1 MPFSRR
7 FNRNLSKKSRF
18 FIGVIK
24 ANTIGLFTKRDFL
37 IIAFFTLLGA
47 GGVFAATL
55 ITITTPDSQGAAYV
69 AATACDENV
78 TLRALTASDTATGQ
92 LYVATIALSD
102 ISQNST
108 TGCGGK
114 IMQIALKINGQMSY
128 ASWSIA
134 PSSTDGTFYLT
145 GATTSMNAY
154 YADTLLSPFQAY
166 GLTNLAISQI
176 GVMSFNGSISTG
188 RYHTCALLSTGA
200 VKCWGRNANGQ
211 LGDGSTTQSLTP
223 VSVSGLSSG
232 VIAIAAGELHTC
244 AVLSTGAVK
253 CWGNNANGQLGDGTS
268 GTDSLTPADVPSLS
282 SGVTAISTGR
292 YHTCAVL
299 STGAVKCWGYNANG
313 QLGDGSTIQSLTPV
327 SVSTLSSGVTS
338 ISVGWNHTCAVLSTG
353 AVKCWGYNFKGQLGD
368 GTSGT
373 DGLTPVDVP
382 SLSSGVIAIAAGEL
396 HTCGLL
402 STGTVKCWGNNA
414 NGQLGDNSQIQ
425 RLTPVDVSGLSSGVT
440 AIATGKDHS
449 CALLSSGAV
458 KCWGA
463 NSSGRLGD
471 GSNTASLTPVSVST
485 LSTGVIAI
493 AAGEV
498 HTCAVLN
505 TGAVK
510 CWGNNAY
517 GKLGDGSTTQSFTPV
532 GVLSIP

>member
-1 MPFSRR
+1 MFTLRR

-55 ITITTPDSQGAAYV
+55 ITISTPDSQGAAYV
-69 AATACDENV
+69 AANACDENV
-78 TLRALTASDTATGQ
+78 TIRALTASDTATGQ

-102 ISQNST
+102 ISQNAT

-114 IMQIALKINGQMSY
+114 IMQIALKINGQMNY
-128 ASWSIA
+128 ASWAIA

-166 GLTNLAISQI
+166 GLTNVAISQI

-188 RYHTCALLSTGA
+188 YYYTCALLSTGAVKCWGSNLYGQLGDGSAANATARTTPVDVPDLGSGVTAIAAGERHTCAVLNTGAVKCWGNNDNGQLGDGSNTASLTPVSVPTLSSGVTAIAAGRYHACAVLNTGAVKCWGWNLYGQLGDGSTRQSLTPVSVPSLSSGVTAIAAGERHTCALLSTGA
-200 VKCWGRNANGQ
+200 VKCWGYNSNGQ
-211 LGDGSTTQSLTP
+211 LGDGSAASVTP
-223 VSVSGLSSG
+223 R
-232 VIAIAAGELHTC
+232 T
-244 AVLSTGAVK
+244 
-253 CWGNNANGQLGDGTS
+253 
-268 GTDSLTPADVPSLS
+268 
-282 SGVTAISTGR
+282 
-292 YHTCAVL
+292 
-299 STGAVKCWGYNANG
+299 
-313 QLGDGSTIQSLTPV
+313 TPV
-327 SVSTLSSGVTS
+327 SVSTLSSGVTA
-338 ISVGWNHTCAVLSTG
+338 ISTGSYHTCALLSTG
-353 AVKCWGYNFKGQLGD
+353 A
-368 GTSGT
+368 
-373 DGLTPVDVP
+373 
-382 SLSSGVIAIAAGEL
+382 A
-396 HTCGLL
+396 
-402 STGTVKCWGNNA
+402 
-414 NGQLGDNSQIQ
+414 
-425 RLTPVDVSGLSSGVT
+425 
-440 AIATGKDHS
+440 
-449 CALLSSGAV
+449 

-493 AAGEV
+493 AAGEA

-510 CWGNNAY
+510 CWGYNVS
-517 GKLGDGSTTQSFTPV
+517 GQLGDGSTTQSFTPV